1 MRAVCFGTGAAHRS
15 TRAGAHVRRPG
26 RGVRL
31 AAAAMG
37 RTVGAMNVHTE
48 SNPPV
53 EQRTEADFKVTD
65 EDFWSA
71 AMLLLAALAVLAFAV
86 LVF

>member
-1 MRAVCFGTGAAHRS
+1 
-15 TRAGAHVRRPG
+15 
-26 RGVRL
+26 
-31 AAAAMG
+31 MG
-37 RTVGAMNVHTE
+37 RTVSAMNVHTE